1 MVLRKILEV
10 LLIEDNLDDAKLVV
24 QTLKDFQP
32 GIAVSTVR
40 DGAEALD
47 CLFGTGVYKS
57 PYTPHLIL
65 LDLGL
70 PKVSGLE
77 VLRVIRSYAR
87 TSVIPVVIFSAS
99 PAEQKVAEGYK
110 LGANSYILKPQDP
123 GHFRKLVRQIAEYWA
138 KVLMPQ
144 SAPDLTGP
152 DGADEASSKE
162 DPAISG
168 M

>member
-1 MVLRKILEV
+1 VLKKILEV
-10 LLIEDNLDDAKLVV
+10 LLIEDSLEDANLVI

-32 GIAVSTVR
+32 GIAISTVR

-57 PYTPHLIL
+57 PYTPQLIL
-65 LDLGL
+65 LDLNL

-87 TSVIPVVIFSAS
+87 TSVIPVVIFSDS

-110 LGANSYILKPQDP
+110 LGANSYILKPHDLEQ
-123 GHFRKLVRQIAEYWA
+123 FRQMVRQIAAYWT

-144 SAPDLTGP
+144 GMHELTGP
-152 DGADEASSKE
+152 AGTDEASSKE
-162 DPAISG
+162 DPASSG
-168 M
+168 L